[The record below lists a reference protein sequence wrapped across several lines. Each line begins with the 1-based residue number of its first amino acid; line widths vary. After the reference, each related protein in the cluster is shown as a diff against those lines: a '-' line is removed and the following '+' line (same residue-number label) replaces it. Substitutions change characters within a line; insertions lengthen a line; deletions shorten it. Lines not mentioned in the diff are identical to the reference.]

1 MFKMRNG
8 HFKKLFGGK
17 NEFKKTIQ
25 VIAEQ
30 VLEFEEENPNA

>member
-8 HFKKLFGGK
+8 HFKKLFFEK
-17 NEFKKTIQ
+17 NDFKKTIQ

-30 VLEFEEENPNA
+30 VPEFEEENTNV

>member
-1 MFKMRNG
+1 MCKMRNG

-17 NEFKKTIQ
+17 NDFQKTIQ
-25 VIAEQ
+25 VIAKQ